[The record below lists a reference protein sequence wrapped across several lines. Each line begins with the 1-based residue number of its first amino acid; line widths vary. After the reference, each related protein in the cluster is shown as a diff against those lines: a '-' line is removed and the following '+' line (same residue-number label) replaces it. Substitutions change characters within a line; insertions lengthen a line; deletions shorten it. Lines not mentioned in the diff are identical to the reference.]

1 MEPAQGPP
9 EDISDIPADVPTS
22 SGQTSP
28 AKVPL
33 ENTKS
38 NFNHL
43 IFINVDSF
51 SPDSL
56 VMRRKMKTGL
66 STLRYC
72 DPRNALE
79 LEM

>member
-1 MEPAQGPP
+1 MEPVVGPP
-9 EDISDIPADVPTS
+9 EDISDTPADVPTS
-22 SGQTSP
+22 SGQTFP

-33 ENTKS
+33 NRK
-38 NFNHL
+38 NI

-51 SPDSL
+51 SPDTL
-56 VMRRKMKTGL
+56 VMSRKMKTGL

>member
-1 MEPAQGPP
+1 MEPVVGPP
-9 EDISDIPADVPTS
+9 EDISDTPEDVPTS
-22 SGQTSP
+22 SGQTFP

-33 ENTKS
+33 KNKKI
-38 NFNHL
+38 NL
-43 IFINVDSF
+43 IIFINVDSF
-51 SPDSL
+51 SPDTL
-56 VMRRKMKTGL
+56 VMSRKMKTGL

>member
-1 MEPAQGPP
+1 M
-9 EDISDIPADVPTS
+9 
-22 SGQTSP
+22 
-28 AKVPL
+28 VPL
-33 ENTKS
+33 ENTKI